1 MSLRPPRPVPT
12 AHLFTPLQEDLIR
25 VLRPLDPQDWMVQ
38 ATPGGWRVR
47 DVAAHLLDRDLRRL
61 SLQRDGQSL
70 PEEPPG
76 PPEDYEGMVAWLGKL
91 NGAWVD
97 ALARL
102 SPPVLMDLL
111 EAAGPRVG
119 EIFECL
125 DPDAPARFP
134 LSWAGHAE
142 SPNWLDVGWEFVERW
157 HHQQQIRDAVGA
169 PSLTAPW
176 MLGPLLAIAAHALPT
191 AYAREDLPPGTR
203 VQVEIPG
210 DHGGAWVVER
220 ENEKPNGPLNGW
232 RLQEGTVD
240 HPTLWVR
247 MEPALAWRVFLRHPS
262 EKEIRTGM
270 EVKGQVELVAPLLAA
285 RALMV

>member
-1 MSLRPPRPVPT
+1 M
-12 AHLFTPLQEDLIR
+12 
-25 VLRPLDPQDWMVQ
+25 
-38 ATPGGWRVR
+38 
-47 DVAAHLLDRDLRRL
+47 AAHLLDRDLRRL
-61 SLQRDGQSL
+61 SLQRDGHSL

-119 EIFECL
+119 ELFECL

-134 LSWAGHAE
+134 LAWAGHAE